1 MKRRSVACTTS
12 RTATRGSLSARN
24 RPNGKI
30 RNHRMPKGPRGEPGA
45 ADRKKRDHKPAAPAH
60 VVIAKADRRFAE
72 ADKQRTR
79 IKADP
84 EREVARERLRVKR
97 ATKEKP
103 DA

>member
-1 MKRRSVACTTS
+1 
-12 RTATRGSLSARN
+12 
-24 RPNGKI
+24 
-30 RNHRMPKGPRGEPGA
+30 MPKRPRGESGTA
-45 ADRKKRDHKPAAPAH
+45 NRKKRDHKPVALAH
-60 VVIAKADRRFAE
+60 VVIAKANQRFAE